1 MDQTPKNLKN
11 AVALAYEAGSIA
23 PKVVASGKGVI
34 AEQIIQLAKEHGV
47 YVHESKELVALLMD
61 IDLDREIPA
70 NLYRVIAELLAW
82 LYQIE
87 AAIPPQAKLDQKN
100 T

>member
-1 MDQTPKNLKN
+1 MEQNPKNLKN
-11 AVALAYEAGSIA
+11 AVALAYEAGSRA
-23 PKVVASGKGVI
+23 PTVVASGKGVV
-34 AEQIIQLAKEHGV
+34 ADQIIKLAKEHGI

-70 NLYRVIAELLAW
+70 NLYRVVAELLAW

-87 AAIPPQAKLDQKN
+87 AALPPHAKPLKK
-100 T
+100 